1 MAVQPEGVKN
11 FLSGIAGAIDWVNT
25 YVTQAQIA
33 VRQSTARILAGE
45 GKLLDY
51 LTTAFNVLIKSLMS
65 SKGFADAIMSIKGHE
80 LIKQHAESIKRFAI
94 AIKIDWGVFAHRA
107 FSVLWPKYREL
118 FVGVTNA
125 AAGLSQSLA
134 DSIAYLPSLLM
145 NAQTV
150 YMQAAV
156 VMGKDKEVAQL
167 EFLADSAE
175 WLQSVES
182 RMTFFA
188 RNPGRLLDS
197 IQNDLMKTRFEE
209 EARDVRAARDVIIG
223 HGDEILEQADDIFKL
238 GGSVARLV
246 ADLPP
251 EAFGALQL
259 KVGKMQTEFDS
270 TFGQMFEDTVVAI
283 QDAMV
288 PINNAINLAGA
299 HAEANS
305 QQLGRVTQIIL
316 DGISDADGFG
326 NERWRELW
334 QSIVTPGSQKMVD
347 EAVRARL
354 ILTGLIGRI
363 HEIFSPDS
371 PVPIVEDDVEPA
383 RELSPIVI
391 DVSLI
396 GELFTGEGSGPDPE
410 LERLIDEV

>member
-11 FLSGIAGAIDWVNT
+11 FLSGIAGAIDWVNK

-33 VRQSTARILAGE
+33 VRQSTARILEGE
-45 GKLLDY
+45 GKLLDWFA
-51 LTTAFNVLIKSLMS
+51 TGFNILVKALMS
-65 SKGFADAIMSIKGHE
+65 SKGFADVIMSIKGHE
-80 LIKQHAESIKRFAI
+80 LIKQHAESIKRFAL
-94 AIKIDWGVFAHRA
+94 AIKADWGLFAHRA
-107 FSVLWPKYREL
+107 FSALWPKYREL

-134 DSIAYLPSLLM
+134 GTIAYLPSLLQ

-175 WLQSVES
+175 WLENVES
-182 RMTFFA
+182 RAIFFS
-188 RNPGRLLDS
+188 RNPGRILDS
-197 IQNDLMKTRFEE
+197 IQNDLMKTRFED
-209 EARDVRAARDVIIG
+209 EARDVRALRDAVTD
-223 HGDEILEQADDIFKL
+223 HGDNILEQADDIFKL

-246 ADLPP
+246 SDLPP

-259 KVGKMQTEFDS
+259 KVGKMQTEFDT
-270 TFGQMFEDTVVAI
+270 TFGQIFDDTVVAI

-288 PINNAINLAGA
+288 PINNAINLAGS

-305 QQLGRVTQIIL
+305 QQLGRLTQIIL

-326 NERWRELW
+326 NERWRDLW
-334 QSIVTPGSQKMVD
+334 QAIVTPGSQKMVD

-354 ILTGLIGRI
+354 ILTGLIDRI